1 MRRTLSFRDLPFE
14 LSGNQVLYVENAYN
28 EKINKIIRDNYETIV
43 KTFRVYRL
51 DFCYLPKITQTIQT
65 TPYLLYHKPFDKD
78 LRIISNPNVINLL
91 DYLSDKQEKDSLT
104 PSLIYYCYDDSDT
117 ETETILGCTSIE
129 SYDYKDIALCFDEIA
144 HKIYDERLSADHRI
158 RFHRRLG
165 DLPKNADEG
174 FDFEVLHLMDE
185 IEERVE
191 KLRQK
196 GVVAYMIDNL
206 LHSNEILSDMLIT
219 KDKRIIL
226 TDYNNM
232 EITMYPLPKAVFF
245 LFLRH
250 EEGILFKNLID
261 YREELGEIYAQI
273 KGPLNT
279 KDKQSIKDLTN
290 PLKNSINEKC
300 ARVRESFISR
310 FDDYLAKYY
319 YINGK
324 KGEEKKI
331 LLPRDMVKWE

>member
-1 MRRTLSFRDLPFE
+1 MKVFS
-14 LSGNQVLYVENAYN
+14 S
-28 EKINKIIRDNYETIV
+28 
-43 KTFRVYRL
+43 YRL
-51 DFCYLPKITQTIQT
+51 RFCYLPKITQTIQT

-78 LRIISNPNVINLL
+78 LIANNNPNIINPL
-91 DYLSDKQEKDSLT
+91 DYLSNQQEKTLVP
-104 PSLIYYCYDDSDT
+104 PSLIYYCYDDSD
-117 ETETILGCTSIE
+117 TETILGCTSIE
-129 SYDYKDIALCFDEIA
+129 SYDYKDIEQTFKDIA
-144 HKIYDERLSADHRI
+144 YKIYIEILDADNRP
-158 RFHRRLG
+158 RFHLRLG
-165 DLPKNADEG
+165 DLPKKADER
-174 FDFEVLHLMDE
+174 FDTEVLELMDE
-185 IEERVE
+185 IQERVE
-191 KLRQK
+191 RLQQK
-196 GVVAYMIDNL
+196 GVVSYMIDNL

-219 KDKRIIL
+219 KDNRIFL

-232 EITMYPLPKAVFF
+232 EIQMYPLPKAVFF

-261 YREELGEIYAQI
+261 YRQELGEIYAQI

-300 ARVRESFISR
+300 ARVREAFISR

-331 LLPRDMVKWE
+331 LLPRNMVKWE